1 MNNSVEEN
9 YKRQQS
15 RMAYRLLSPS
25 ILHYALFF
33 ITPLIILFLYSFYH
47 HVPGGIVET
56 TMSFENYKLFF
67 GDAFY
72 REILLRTFVLGL
84 VVTIATLLIGYPIAY
99 FMSISSERTKSIC
112 YVLVLAPLYT
122 SVVVRTYGWMIILG
136 RTGVLNDILMRLGLI
151 DDPIQLM
158 YTFSGVVITLVEVFL
173 PFMILS
179 IHSILENINK
189 SLVFAAQNLGAS
201 KSISFLLITFPLS
214 IPGIAS
220 GCILVFV
227 LSMASFISPVFI
239 GGPGFRVIP
248 TLIYEKAMA
257 SLNWVLGAAI
267 AFSFL
272 LIMIIIVFFYNK
284 ITSNERWST
293 VK

>member
-9 YKRQQS
+9 YKRQQNWL
-15 RMAYRLLSPS
+15 AYRFISPS
-25 ILHYALFF
+25 ILHYAFFF
-33 ITPLIILFLYSFYH
+33 ITPLFILFLYSFYH
-47 HVPGGIVET
+47 HVPGGIVDT

-67 GDAFY
+67 GDPFY
-72 REILLRTFVLGL
+72 REILLRSFILGL
-84 VVTIATLLIGYPIAY
+84 VVTVSTLLIGYPIAY

-136 RTGVLNDILMRLGLI
+136 RTGVLNKILMRLGLI

-158 YTFSGVVITLVEVFL
+158 YTFNGVVITLVEVFL

-189 SLVFAAQNLGAS
+189 SLLFAAQNLGAS
-201 KSISFLLITFPLS
+201 KSISFLLITLPLS

-227 LSMASFISPVFI
+227 LSIASFVSPVFI
-239 GGPGFRVIP
+239 GGTGFRVIP

-257 SLNWVLGAAI
+257 SLNWPFGAAI

-272 LIMIIIVFFYNK
+272 FIMVIIVHFYNR
-284 ITSNERWST
+284 ITSSERWST